1 MKRFIDRVSPSC
13 NEVDAQRKVFTM
25 HLTEFCMVLQTGKQ
39 TDIDKRPKA
48 YYKKYNQ
55 TDV

>member
-13 NEVDAQRKVFTM
+13 NEVDTQRKVFTM
-25 HLTEFCMVLQTGKQ
+25 HLTEFCMLLQTGKQ
-39 TDIDKRPKA
+39 TDIDKRLKA

-55 TDV
+55 TDD

>member
-13 NEVDAQRKVFTM
+13 KEVDAQRKVFTM

-39 TDIDKRPKA
+39 TDIDKRLKA
-48 YYKKYNQ
+48 YYKEYNR
-55 TDV
+55 TDD